1 MVKWYDRIGN
11 RIEMKLLEKLQKAEQ
26 ALGQAR
32 PPVSAKKGE
41 RKA

>member
-26 ALGQAR
+26 ALAD
-32 PPVSAKKGE
+32 KGV
-41 RKA
+41 